1 MRGSARGAGGDPDW
15 NPPAHVTAQRGQ
27 AAVEFTIFAVLLILA
42 MTLIV
47 QLSWIG
53 VQKWQFNHFSSY
65 AARVWSVQKDH
76 DDPQDS
82 LFEVQTIA
90 LVRWNLL
97 GRDLVKLMWVHEADD
112 SKEYEDPD
120 VTANGITF
128 WGAAPLLSI
137 YREQIG
143 NTLFDNPIPPE
154 AMSLIPI
161 DIPST
166 GLVGFQ
172 TFIPIEKEPEE
183 SPGEGD
189 NDCEE
194 TPCESG
200 NGR

>member
-1 MRGSARGAGGDPDW
+1 M
-15 NPPAHVTAQRGQ
+15 TAQRGQ

-53 VQKWQFNHFSSY
+53 VQKWQFNHFSAY

-82 LFEVQTIA
+82 LFEVQVIA
-90 LVRWNLL
+90 LVRWSLL
-97 GRDLVKLMWVHEADD
+97 SRDLVKLMWVHEAND